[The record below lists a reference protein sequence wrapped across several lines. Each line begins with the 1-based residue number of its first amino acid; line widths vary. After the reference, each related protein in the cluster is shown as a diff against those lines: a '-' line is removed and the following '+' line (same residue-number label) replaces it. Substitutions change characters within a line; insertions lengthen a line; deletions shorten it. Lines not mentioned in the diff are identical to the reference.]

1 MFAPECRFKQRAW
14 CGPKRDVAIQ
24 RPVRYVAYE
33 GSMREAATANFQGKA
48 HEARFAARGQ
58 RPDQSG
64 DMMRFILGLA
74 AAILVSLATAGAA
87 QAQSAECQR
96 LQQAIASAGRGGGQ
110 GAQYEAAAQRQRGE
124 IERTSAYARS
134 IGCENRKF
142 LFFGSNPPAQCDQ
155 INGQLSRMQANL
167 ADLQSRSGGA
177 GGGRAELVARYNSEC
192 AAPQHSGGI
201 FDALFGGQRD
211 QNPDVETVPV
221 SPDAPNPDQQQQ
233 PGDGSTTEAH
243 AGSKAVCVRSCD
255 GSFFPVSYAAYGRL
269 EDLQDMCRAL
279 CPNAEV
285 TLYTYSPSAD
295 IDQAVSITG
304 AHYMDSPTALKYRKS
319 VDNSCSCRR
328 RGQSWAEALVGAE
341 QRLGSGGKTD
351 IMVTPERSAEL
362 SRPKLDPKAKPGK
375 TPPLETPKI
384 STPDPKAAAQ
394 DQTPIDQLLGQQAA
408 TVSREP
414 SGIAVGDAATGAV
427 YTKGQGQTQ
436 EITGPDGVKRRV
448 RIIDPTL

>member
-1 MFAPECRFKQRAW
+1 MKA
-14 CGPKRDVAIQ
+14 RDRLA
-24 RPVRYVAYE
+24 RTALANLREMAHPVRL
-33 GSMREAATANFQGKA
+33 
-48 HEARFAARGQ
+48 AARRR
-58 RPDQSG
+58 RPKPSEEL
-64 DMMRFILGLA
+64 MRFILGLA
-74 AAILVSLATAGAA
+74 AAIFVSLAAAGAA
-87 QAQSAECQR
+87 EAQSAECQR
-96 LQQAIASAGRGGGQ
+96 LQQAIASAGRAGPS
-110 GAQYEAAAQRQRGE
+110 AQYEAAAQRQRGE

-142 LFFGSNPPAQCDQ
+142 LFFGSAPPPQCDQ

-167 ADLQSRSGGA
+167 ADLQARSGGA

-192 AAPQHSGGI
+192 SAPQGPRGF
-201 FDALFGGQRD
+201 FDALFG
-211 QNPDVETVPV
+211 NPREQPADVQTAPLA
-221 SPDAPNPDQQQQ
+221 PDPNANPDQQ
-233 PGDGSTTEAH
+233 PAEGGTSEAH

-255 GSFFPVSYAAYGRL
+255 GSFFPVSYSAYGRL
-269 EDLQDMCRAL
+269 DELQDMCRAL

-328 RGQSWAEALVGAE
+328 RGQSWADALAGAE
-341 QRLGSGGKTD
+341 QRLGSTGKTD

-375 TPPLETPKI
+375 TPPLEAPKI
-384 STPDPKAAAQ
+384 TVPDPKAAVQ
-394 DQTPIDQLLGQQAA
+394 DQAPIDQLLGQQAA

-414 SGIAVGDAATGAV
+414 SGIAVGDATSGPL

-436 EITGPDGVKRRV
+436 DVTGPDGVKRRV